1 LFDIC
6 LGTPDQA
13 QGFIDELERLKN
25 DRKSK
30 LAGMAEAANLS
41 GNDIMG

>member
-1 LFDIC
+1 LSV
-6 LGTPDQA
+6 GTPDQA

-30 LAGMAEAANLS
+30 LAGMAEAVNLS
-41 GNDIMG
+41 GNGIMG